1 MVSVVLIC
9 HNYGRYIQECLN
21 SIYLN
26 EQDLIKDIVIVND
39 SSSDNSSEIIE
50 KNRISNKKIKHF
62 KTDFQSLSKS
72 YNYGVSKAE
81 TNWIS
86 KIDADDLY
94 VKNFISNFYN
104 HLIKNKLDFIY
115 GDLLVLNNKSGEKKI
130 KSQKVPDFLKLIKYP
145 VGSGTIYNKKIW
157 EEVGGFDE
165 NLRYQDDYD
174 FWLKVNKLKRKIGY
188 INQVGYVHRKH
199 NKNMSK
205 NFLNKN
211 LTKIKVFFNN
221 Y

>member
-1 MVSVVLIC
+1 
-9 HNYGRYIQECLN
+9 
-21 SIYLN
+21 

-188 INQVGYVHRKH
+188 INQV
-199 NKNMSK
+199 
-205 NFLNKN
+205 
-211 LTKIKVFFNN
+211 
-221 Y
+221 